1 MPRARAELLPQ
12 IPHPG
17 ARKVIKWPTNA
28 PGGRERSLGGLG
40 QSHHL
45 PVPSLHPVSTHTRGC
60 SAQFKVL
67 REHSARGTRE
77 ISRGILR
84 TTWLTREPTVS
95 RVKMVKLYFRQVLK
109 NHQLEQGLF
118 HDIIFVM
125 CSYLFINTPS
135 QSNTK
140 QHPIPC
146 QMTNYLMIALSL
158 NSQLIYR
165 VSQTLTYFH
174 K

>member
-1 MPRARAELLPQ
+1 MPRGEERITLSWGSWTEPSPTSAKPSSSFNPYTRLLSSVQ
-12 IPHPG
+12 G
-17 ARKVIKWPTNA
+17 APRTFCSRN
-28 PGGRERSLGGLG
+28 
-40 QSHHL
+40 
-45 PVPSLHPVSTHTRGC
+45 TRN
-60 SAQFKVL
+60 
-67 REHSARGTRE
+67 
-77 ISRGILR
+77 
-84 TTWLTREPTVS
+84 LTRNFAYHLANPWTVS

-174 K
+174 KWIWRKLTQIQSSFR